1 MLSAQT
7 TQAINRCT
15 GDMPRSRVFYFSYS
29 EAPNKWAY
37 STGGAPPRPLL
48 PRGNNQCIPREW
60 VTEAQ
65 HAENPPMGFLR
76 GHWKRLWHCWLRAQ
90 HVAKSWPMAWASWR
104 QLIPQWT
111 MCLKFGKV
119 SEQNLGFFS
128 KGDPQTKPDWSLFH
142 PPCLLTP
149 ALSWSL
155 RHLSENMFKGHQPRW
170 PPMFPC
176 QLQ

>member
-15 GDMPRSRVFYFSYS
+15 GDKPRSRVFYFSYS

-37 STGGAPPRPLL
+37 SAGGAPPLYLGGTISAFPGSESRRPSMQRTH
-48 PRGNNQCIPREW
+48 PWASWGDIERDFDIVDWES
-60 VTEAQ
+60 
-65 HAENPPMGFLR
+65 
-76 GHWKRLWHCWLRAQ
+76 Q
-90 HVAKSWPMAWASWR
+90 HVEKSWPMAWASWR